1 MKSGLGRLSL
11 GAALWSIG
19 TLPFLSRLFQGRT
32 SRELEQYM
40 VLMTAVLGGKRVYV
54 DVPFEYPPYVLAWF
68 AGPTLLAEDLGQF
81 RLFFG
86 GLILCLD
93 ALIKAALLWIGFRDR
108 QRPPDALPFV
118 MYTLATAAL
127 GHILLQRYDVI
138 PAVLSVAA
146 VLALSSGWAGVA
158 GLMAAVAAGTKVYPA
173 VFVPVLAAVAWRGS
187 SRQARQFAIG
197 VGAGLLPLI
206 ALSWSVPWWRFANV
220 HTHRGLE
227 AESLWASALWLS
239 HFAGVP
245 ATWEL
250 AGRWYEVTGPVAD
263 RLIAPARVVWLTA
276 TLGSVVLATW
286 AAWRSKLGSGPDAD
300 ATTLPVTATLVLLP
314 VTTFVAFSFVL
325 SPQFHL
331 WLAPLA
337 ALGLFARRRPEAGV
351 GTGALWCIFFSA
363 FLVPAFFPSPTFD
376 GGLDLG
382 RTFVLVLRNVL
393 LLYATW
399 SLLRTAVRLAAGPLI
414 SDVNAQRMD

>member
-11 GAALWSIG
+11 GVALWSIG
-19 TLPFLSRLFQGRT
+19 TLPFLSRLFWGST

-40 VLMTAVLGGKRVYV
+40 VLMNTVLDGKRVYV

-68 AGPTLLAEDLGQF
+68 AGPTMLADDLGQF

-93 ALIKAALLWIGFRDR
+93 ALIKAALLWTGFRDR
-108 QRPPDALPFV
+108 HRPPDALPFV

-127 GHILLQRYDVI
+127 GHIILQRYDVI

-146 VLALSSGWAGVA
+146 VLALSSGWAAVA
-158 GLMAAVAAGTKVYPA
+158 GLMAAVAVATKVYPI
-173 VFVPVLAAVAWRGS
+173 VFVPVLAAVAWRRS
-187 SRQARQFAIG
+187 PREARQFAMG

-206 ALSWSVPWWRFANV
+206 ALSWSMPWWRFANV
-220 HTHRGLE
+220 HIHRGLE

-250 AGRWYEVTGPVAD
+250 ASRWYEVTGPVAD
-263 RLIAPARVVWLTA
+263 RLIAPARFVWVTA

-286 AAWRSKLGSGPDAD
+286 AAWRPKLSSGPDAD
-300 ATTLPVTATLVLLP
+300 SMTLSITATLVLLP
-314 VTTFVAFSFVL
+314 VTTFVAFSLVL

-337 ALGLFARRRPEAGV
+337 ALALFARRRPDAGV
-351 GTGALWCIFFSA
+351 GTGALWCIFFST

-382 RTFVLVLRNVL
+382 RTFVLVFRNVL
-393 LLYATW
+393 LLCATW
-399 SLLRTAVRLAAGPLI
+399 SLLRTAVRLADHTP
-414 SDVNAQRMD
+414 

>member
-1 MKSGLGRLSL
+1 
-11 GAALWSIG
+11 
-19 TLPFLSRLFQGRT
+19 
-32 SRELEQYM
+32 M
-40 VLMTAVLGGKRVYV
+40 VLMNAVLDGKRVYV

-68 AGPTLLAEDLGQF
+68 AGPTMLAEDLGQF

-93 ALIKAALLWIGFRDR
+93 ALIKAALLWTGFRDR
-108 QRPPDALPFV
+108 HRPPDALPFV

-158 GLMAAVAAGTKVYPA
+158 GLMAAVAVGTKVYPA
-173 VFVPVLAAVAWRGS
+173 VFVPVLAAVAWRRS
-187 SRQARQFAIG
+187 SRKARQFAIG

-220 HTHRGLE
+220 HAHRGLE

-250 AGRWYEVTGPVAD
+250 ASRWYEVTGPVAE
-263 RLIAPARVVWLTA
+263 RLIAPARVVWATA

-286 AAWRSKLGSGPDAD
+286 AAWRVKLSSGADAD
-300 ATTLPVTATLVLLP
+300 SMTLSVTATLVLLP
-314 VTTFVAFSFVL
+314 VTTFVAFSLGTEPAVPSVARAARGPGAVRPAPAGRRGWHRRAVVHLLQHVPRARLL
-325 SPQFHL
+325 SESDV
-331 WLAPLA
+331 
-337 ALGLFARRRPEAGV
+337 RRRSRSRTDARPRVQERVAAVRDMEPAANGCEAG
-351 GTGALWCIFFSA
+351 
-363 FLVPAFFPSPTFD
+363 
-376 GGLDLG
+376 
-382 RTFVLVLRNVL
+382 
-393 LLYATW
+393 
-399 SLLRTAVRLAAGPLI
+399 
-414 SDVNAQRMD
+414 